1 MIISNI
7 NENSFQ
13 MQMGINI
20 LDQFH
25 SNLYRKQLFCNQ
37 KKFQKNCEN
46 LMFKTILTKENLHS

>member
-1 MIISNI
+1 
-7 NENSFQ
+7 